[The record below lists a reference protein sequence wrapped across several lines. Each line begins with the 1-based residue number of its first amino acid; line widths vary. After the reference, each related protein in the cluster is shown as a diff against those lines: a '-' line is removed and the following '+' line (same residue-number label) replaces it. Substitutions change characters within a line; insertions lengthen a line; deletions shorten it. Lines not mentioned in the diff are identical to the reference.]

1 MTTTQ
6 LTSGSRFAAGATAAA
21 PVSLLAGVVLMKF
34 GWRNRL
40 DLPWGT
46 AIVNWTLGH
55 LFYVLG
61 YLLLGVALV
70 AMYRL
75 LAQRLDA
82 KPGALAV
89 ARVSLGAG
97 LVGTVAMLGQMAVDL
112 RNGFMASSRADMKVL
127 SAEVHAIPELD
138 VLLYGLVPALSMFG
152 LVALVVH
159 LAVERAVAVPAA
171 AAATVGT
178 VLIGTQQTALMVTG
192 GVILCLGMPPIA
204 RFILASGDFGTPRGD
219 ITGAQ

>member
-1 MTTTQ
+1 
-6 LTSGSRFAAGATAAA
+6 
-21 PVSLLAGVVLMKF
+21 
-34 GWRNRL
+34 
-40 DLPWGT
+40 
-46 AIVNWTLGH
+46 
-55 LFYVLG
+55 
-61 YLLLGVALV
+61 
-70 AMYRL
+70 
-75 LAQRLDA
+75 
-82 KPGALAV
+82 
-89 ARVSLGAG
+89 
-97 LVGTVAMLGQMAVDL
+97 MAVDL

-192 GVILCLGMPPIA
+192 GVILCLAMVPIA

>member
-6 LTSGSRFAAGATAAA
+6 LASGTRFAAGATAAA
-21 PVSLLAGVVLMKF
+21 PVSLFAGVVLMKF

-97 LVGTVAMLGQMAVDL
+97 WSGRWPCSGRWPLTCAT
-112 RNGFMASSRADMKVL
+112 ASWR
-127 SAEVHAIPELD
+127 
-138 VLLYGLVPALSMFG
+138 
-152 LVALVVH
+152 
-159 LAVERAVAVPAA
+159 AA
-171 AAATVGT
+171 ART
-178 VLIGTQQTALMVTG
+178 
-192 GVILCLGMPPIA
+192 
-204 RFILASGDFGTPRGD
+204 
-219 ITGAQ
+219 